1 MSKSPELQLLT
12 ADAVA
17 ERIGFS
23 RMTLHRWVKRG
34 LFPAPIYCAPRV
46 PRWRADE
53 IESWIERLSNKRD
66 DSAQAAA

>member
-1 MSKSPELQLLT
+1 MSKSQKLQLLS

-17 ERIGFS
+17 ERTGFS

-46 PRWRADE
+46 PRWRSDE
-53 IESWIERLSNKRD
+53 IDAWIERLSTKRHERVK
-66 DSAQAAA
+66 AA